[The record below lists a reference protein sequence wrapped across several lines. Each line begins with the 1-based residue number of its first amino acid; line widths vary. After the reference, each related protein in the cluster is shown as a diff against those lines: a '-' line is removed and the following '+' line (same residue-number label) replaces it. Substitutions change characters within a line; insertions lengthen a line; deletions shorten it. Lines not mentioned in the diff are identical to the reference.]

1 MKKDQLPKGVY
12 RRDND
17 SENLWISYYDESGTR
32 IRESAKTTDPDIAKE
47 FRDKR
52 LREVAEGRL
61 SPIRKFEAITFGEI
75 LDFWWERHGKTKRGF
90 HYKIHRLEK
99 FKKLKARKLLPEMID
114 DFLKE
119 LLNEEGYSPS
129 YVNHYRTIFN
139 SAFNFAIKWKKY
151 DDNPVAVIPQIPER
165 EARDRFVE
173 VSELAAL
180 IGKCQ
185 EEKDFELQGFIIL
198 AACTGLRKTAI
209 LSRKWEDVKLDAEFP
224 SFYLPKSASK
234 NKRSNRLPLPKFCV
248 EALKQLPSYGK
259 HEYLFPARPNVRF
272 RNTAKFQKPHAWDIG
287 KRFRRIR
294 DLAGIKDLRI
304 HDLRHFATTMLFIE
318 GVSDAIIRKMTG
330 HRSDELERY
339 KHLSP
344 EFSKQTTE
352 LIAGKLVEE
361 LENSDSGTFWSQ
373 SPENDESRPMDG
385 SQTTDNKEINGGAD
399 GTRTR
404 DLQRDRLAF

>member
-1 MKKDQLPKGVY
+1 MKKDKLPTGVY
-12 RRDND
+12 RRDKNSD
-17 SENLWISYYDESGTR
+17 HLWIAYTDEQGKR
-32 IRESAKTTDPDIAKE
+32 IKESAKTTDPKIAKE
-47 FRDKR
+47 LRDKR

-61 SPIRKFEAITFGEI
+61 TPTKRFESITFGEI

-99 FKKLKARKLLPEMID
+99 FKKIKARNLRPEMID

-119 LLNEEGYSPS
+119 LLEVENYSPS

-139 SAFNFAIKWKKY
+139 SSFNYAIKWKKY
-151 DDNPVAVIPQIPER
+151 DDNPVAVIGQVPEN
-165 EARDRFVE
+165 EPRDRFVE

-180 IGKCQ
+180 IEKCQ
-185 EEKDFELQGFIIL
+185 QEKDYELQGFIVL
-198 AACTGLRKTAI
+198 AACTGLRKTGV
-209 LSRKWEDVKLDAEFP
+209 LSRRWDEVQLDAEFP
-224 SFYLPKSASK
+224 SILLPKKDSK
-234 NKRSNRLPLPKFCV
+234 NRRSNRLPLPKFCV
-248 EALKQLPSYGK
+248 EALKQLPSYQK
-259 HEYLFPARPNVRF
+259 HEYLFPARPNVRYK
-272 RNTAKFQKPHAWDIG
+272 NVEEFQKPHAWDIG

-294 DLAGIKDLRI
+294 DLAGITDLRI

-344 EFSKQTTE
+344 EFRQQTTE
-352 LIAGKLVEE
+352 LIAGKLVDE
-361 LENSDSGTFWSQ
+361 LEGKGTFLAT
-373 SPENDESRPMDG
+373 SPENDETADEG
-385 SQTTDNKEINGGAD
+385 GLETTDNKEINGGAD

>member
-1 MKKDQLPKGVY
+1 MKDKLPEGVY
-12 RRDND
+12 HRNKT
-17 SENLWISYYDESGTR
+17 SPQLWISYYDETGKR
-32 IRESAKTTDPDIAKE
+32 IRETAKTTDPDIAKA

-52 LREVAEGRL
+52 LGQVAE
-61 SPIRKFEAITFGEI
+61 RKLIPTRKYESITVGEI

-90 HYKIHRLEK
+90 HYKMHRLEK
-99 FKKLKARKLLPEMID
+99 FRKIKARNFMPELID
-114 DFLKE
+114 DFLQE
-119 LLNEEGYSPS
+119 LSKTFSPS
-129 YVNHYRTIFN
+129 SVNHYRTILN
-139 SAFNFAIKWKKY
+139 SAFNFAVNWKRY
-151 DDNPVAVIPQIPER
+151 DDNPVKVIPQIPER

-180 IGKCQ
+180 I
-185 EEKDFELQGFIIL
+185 EECRKEQDFELQGFIIL

-209 LSRKWEDVKLDAEFP
+209 LSRKWDEVKLDVDFP
-224 SFYLPKSASK
+224 SIFLPKKDSK
-234 NKRSNRLPLPKFCV
+234 NRRSNRLPLPQFCIT
-248 EALKQLPSYGK
+248 ALKQLPSYEK

-272 RNTAKFQKPHAWDIG
+272 REVEKFQKPHAWDIG

-304 HDLRHFATTMLFIE
+304 HDLRHFATTTLFIE
-318 GVSDAIIRKMTG
+318 GISDAIIRKMTG

-344 EFSKQTTE
+344 EFSQKTTE
-352 LIAGKLVEE
+352 LIAGKLIDE
-361 LENSDSGTFWSQ
+361 LSNTDSGTFWATSA
-373 SPENDESRPMDG
+373 ENEKTADNDG
-385 SQTTDNKEINGGAD
+385 LETPDNKGINGGAD

>member
-1 MKKDQLPKGVY
+1 MKKALPKGVY
-12 RRDND
+12 YRRKN
-17 SENLWISYYDESGTR
+17 SIQLWIDYNDEHGKR
-32 IRESAKTTDPDIAKE
+32 IREAAHTTDPEIARA
-47 FRDKR
+47 FREKR
-52 LREVAEGRL
+52 LRDVAEGKL
-61 SPIRKFEAITFGEI
+61 TPIKKFELITFGEI

-99 FKKLKARKLLPEMID
+99 FKKIKARNLTPEMID

-119 LLNEEGYSPS
+119 LLEVEEYSPS

-139 SAFNFAIKWKKY
+139 SAFNFAVKWKKY
-151 DDNPVAVIPQIPER
+151 DDNPCAVIPQIPER

-173 VSELAAL
+173 VSELASL

-209 LSRKWEDVKLDAEFP
+209 LSRKWDELKLDVDFP
-224 SFYLPKSASK
+224 SIFLPKKDSK
-234 NKRSNRLPLPKFCV
+234 NRRSNRLPLPRFCV
-248 EALKQLPSYGK
+248 EALKQLPSYQN
-259 HEYLFPARPNVRF
+259 HEYLFPARPNVKH
-272 RNTAKFQKPHAWDIG
+272 RNPEAFQKPHAWDIG

-294 DLAGIKDLRI
+294 DLAGITDLRI

-330 HRSDELERY
+330 HRSEELERY

-352 LIAGKLVEE
+352 LIAGKLVDE
-361 LENSDSGTFWSQ
+361 LEGLATKTATT
-373 SPENDESRPMDG
+373 PENEESRQNDG
-385 SQTTDNKEINGGAD
+385 SETTDNKGVNGGAD